1 MKFLVIGGD
10 AAGMSAASRAKRRN
24 PDVEVTV
31 LEKTRDV
38 SYSACGMPY
47 NIADRTRPIED
58 LVVRRA
64 EVFREKQGIHLLTGH
79 RVESIDIEGKTV
91 NGISDQ
97 EKPFSFPY
105 DRLLIATGATPVIP
119 DIPGKD
125 LPGVMVLKNLDHGRR
140 IKSFIESRSVQKV
153 AIVGMGYIALE
164 MCEAFRARS
173 IDVEM
178 IKPGPVFL
186 PWMDSEL
193 SDIIRREIESQGIQ
207 LHLGHGVIGLEQN
220 GHRLRLV
227 SGGLS
232 IDTDLVLFTMGI
244 TPNSELAEAAG
255 LETGFMNAVS
265 VDRYARTSD
274 DAVFAAGDC
283 ADAYHA
289 VTGKKTWIPLAL
301 RANRAGW
308 AVADNLMGNRTS
320 LEAICGTAVF
330 KVFDLQVARTGLNE
344 REAEESGFSPAV
356 VTITT
361 RSRAHGHPG
370 ASPIRVHMVGDR
382 KTGRLL
388 GVQMVGKEG
397 AAHRINAAA
406 VALHTRMTV
415 QEFSQTD
422 LAYAPPFGPVWDPL
436 LTASHQLLKIL

>member
-1 MKFLVIGGD
+1 MRFLIIGGD
-10 AAGMSAASRAKRRN
+10 AAGMSAASRAKRRH
-24 PDVEVTV
+24 PDMEVTV

-47 NIADRTRPIED
+47 NIADRNRPIED

-79 RVESIDIEGKTV
+79 DVESIDIQGKTV
-91 NGISDQ
+91 NGTSDQ
-97 EKPFSFPY
+97 GKPFSFPY

-125 LPGVMVLKNLDHGRR
+125 LPGIMVLKNLDHGRR
-140 IKSFIESRSVQKV
+140 IKSYIESHSVQKV
-153 AIVGMGYIALE
+153 AVVGMGYIALE
-164 MCEAFRARS
+164 MCEAFRTRS

-193 SDIIRREIESQGIQ
+193 SDVIRREVESRGIQ
-207 LHLGHGVIGLEQN
+207 LHLGHGVVGLESN
-220 GHRLRLV
+220 ADRLKLLT
-227 SGGLS
+227 GGAS
-232 IDTDLVLFTMGI
+232 IDADMVLFAMGI

-255 LETGFMNAVS
+255 LETGFMNAVA
-265 VDRYARTSD
+265 VDPYARTSD
-274 DAVFAAGDC
+274 NAVFAAGDC

-289 VTGKKTWIPLAL
+289 VTGEKAWIPLAL

-308 AVADNLMGNRTS
+308 AVADNLSENRTS
-320 LEAICGTAVF
+320 LEGICGTAVF

-344 REAEESGFSPAV
+344 REAAESGFSPAV
-356 VTITT
+356 VTIAT

-370 ASPIRVHMVGDR
+370 ATPIRVHMVGDR
-382 KTGRLL
+382 EMGRLL
-388 GVQMVGKEG
+388 GVQLVGREG

-415 QEFSQTD
+415 QEFSRTD

-436 LTASHQLLKIL
+436 LTASHQLLKRL